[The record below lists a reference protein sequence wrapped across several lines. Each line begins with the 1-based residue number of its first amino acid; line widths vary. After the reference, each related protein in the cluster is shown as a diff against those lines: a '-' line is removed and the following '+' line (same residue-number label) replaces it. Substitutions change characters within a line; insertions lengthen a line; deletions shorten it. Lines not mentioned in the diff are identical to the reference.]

1 VAILWQKRVDN
12 TLYEVRCA
20 GKTRRL
26 YTNGVLH
33 SQYNPDQVITGSV
46 WDLLLLP
53 ALCVP
58 EESIKRVLVLGVGGG
73 AVLHQLSCLLSP
85 DILIGIELLEE
96 HIYVAEQ
103 YFSLTQPHIV
113 LHRADAVSWLKAY
126 QGAAFDLIIDDL
138 YGHEGGEPVR
148 AVPLCKAWV
157 NTLLSNLSD
166 NGVLVTNTVSPD
178 ELNASSLVAESDMEE
193 HFISAFR
200 FSTPLCHNAV
210 GAFFKQEVTMNDLRR
225 RIIATPVLERSERNG
240 LLRFTTRKLL

>member
-1 VAILWQKRVDN
+1 MAILWQKRVDN
-12 TLYEVRCA
+12 TLYEVRSA

-33 SQYNPDQVITGSV
+33 SQYNPSQVITGSV

-58 EESIKRVLVLGVGGG
+58 EENIKRVLVLGVGGG

-85 DILIGIELLEE
+85 DILIGIELSEE
-96 HIYVAEQ
+96 HIFVAEQ

-126 QGAAFDLIIDDL
+126 QGPPFDLIIDDL
-138 YGHEGGEPVR
+138 YGHDGGEPVR
-148 AVPLCKAWV
+148 AVPLTEAWV
-157 NTLLSNLSD
+157 NTMLSNLSD
-166 NGVLVTNTVSPD
+166 DGVLVTNTVSPE
-178 ELNASSLVAESDMEE
+178 ELDTSSLVARGEMEK
-193 HFISAFR
+193 HFTSAFR
-200 FSTPLCHNAV
+200 FATPLCHNAV
-210 GAFFKQEVTMNDLRR
+210 GAFFKQEVTMNSLRR
-225 RIIATPVLERSERNG
+225 RIVATPILARSERNG